1 MLIRRNCPIFSSSVQ
16 QVTDVMGEISAA
28 SHEQSLGIEEVN
40 KAIALMDQV
49 TQHNAA
55 LVEEATAAVATLQE
69 QAVSLTRAVGVFQL
83 DAPDAAGL
91 VATPASAPV
100 LNTVQVPLRV
110 VPKLEVVRKAA

>member
-1 MLIRRNCPIFSSSVQ
+1 
-16 QVTDVMGEISAA
+16 
-28 SHEQSLGIEEVN
+28 
-40 KAIALMDQV
+40 
-49 TQHNAA
+49 
-55 LVEEATAAVATLQE
+55 VEEATAAVATLQE